1 MPWVFYCHIHL
12 ILKNK
17 KMKKTNQL
25 NLGEYLAPELEVISI
40 YSEGVLCLSAGTEDM
55 GNQEGSW

>member
-1 MPWVFYCHIHL
+1 
-12 ILKNK
+12 
-17 KMKKTNQL
+17 MKKTNQL